1 MTHALVIENL
11 TKRYKDF
18 TLDKISFSLPQGTIL
33 GIIGENG
40 SGKSTLINTMLGII
54 PSDYSRL
61 DILGRELKTKPNEIK
76 SDLAVI
82 FDDAGYDEYFTPL
95 QIGRFLSYVYPN
107 WNMNMFR
114 SYLHRFGLPAKK
126 RLKTFSRGMRTK
138 LEFAIAFSHDPKF
151 LIMDEATNGL
161 DPIFRDE
168 ILELLR
174 EFSEEENHTVLIASH
189 ITSDLDKIADYVA
202 FLHQGKLLFFQPYDK
217 LQNEYGILTCKNS
230 FLCNL
235 NPADVVFYRKEEY
248 NCRVL
253 PAKKRLKTFS
263 SGMRTK
269 LEFAIAF
276 SHDPKFLIMDE
287 ATNGLDPIFRD
298 EILELL
304 REFSEEENH
313 TVLIASHITSDL
325 DKIADYV
332 AFLHQG
338 KLLFFQPYDKLQ
350 NEYGILTCKNSFLC
364 NLNPADVVFYRKEE
378 YNCRV
383 LVKNRFALAKIFQD
397 MEIIPATLEDL
408 MLFYTKGEKLE

>member
-1 MTHALVIENL
+1 
-11 TKRYKDF
+11 
-18 TLDKISFSLPQGTIL
+18 
-33 GIIGENG
+33 
-40 SGKSTLINTMLGII
+40 MLGII

-61 DILGRELKTKPNEIK
+61 DILGRDLKTKPNEIK

-253 PAKKRLKTFS
+253 
-263 SGMRTK
+263 
-269 LEFAIAF
+269 
-276 SHDPKFLIMDE
+276 
-287 ATNGLDPIFRD
+287 
-298 EILELL
+298 
-304 REFSEEENH
+304 
-313 TVLIASHITSDL
+313 
-325 DKIADYV
+325 
-332 AFLHQG
+332 
-338 KLLFFQPYDKLQ
+338 
-350 NEYGILTCKNSFLC
+350 
-364 NLNPADVVFYRKEE
+364 
-378 YNCRV
+378 
-383 LVKNRFALAKIFQD
+383 VKNRFALAKIFQD
-397 MEIIPATLEDL
+397 MEILPATLEDL
-408 MLFYTKGEKLE
+408 MLFYTKGEKLK

>member
-18 TLDKISFSLPQGTIL
+18 TLDKISFTLPQGTIL
-33 GIIGENG
+33 GFIGENG

-61 DILGRELKTKPNEIK
+61 DILGRDLKTKPNEIK

-253 PAKKRLKTFS
+253 
-263 SGMRTK
+263 
-269 LEFAIAF
+269 
-276 SHDPKFLIMDE
+276 
-287 ATNGLDPIFRD
+287 
-298 EILELL
+298 
-304 REFSEEENH
+304 
-313 TVLIASHITSDL
+313 
-325 DKIADYV
+325 
-332 AFLHQG
+332 
-338 KLLFFQPYDKLQ
+338 
-350 NEYGILTCKNSFLC
+350 
-364 NLNPADVVFYRKEE
+364 
-378 YNCRV
+378 
-383 LVKNRFALAKIFQD
+383 VKNRFALAKIFQD
-397 MEIIPATLEDL
+397 MEILPATLEDL
-408 MLFYTKGEKLE
+408 MLFYTKGEKLK